1 MRVFLLTYLDLK
13 MVALQNSNIPGSVM
27 RGPLYTMSVFA
38 QFCLMINLTF
48 FQNVPFLMQDI
59 EVL

>member
-1 MRVFLLTYLDLK
+1 MRVFLPTYLDLK

-27 RGPLYTMSVFA
+27 REPLYTMSVFA

-48 FQNVPFLMQDI
+48 FQNVPFLM
-59 EVL
+59 